1 MKNSLIGLYG
11 LCVLASTLF
20 DPAEVGAQYALGDG
34 RALDSNMQEGASRV
48 NRRAAEPNYQLR
60 NNLVTGNVTGLGYF
74 HDDVGYATSTG
85 FRDPTS
91 SDDLF
96 RFRATS
102 ATPHFARHPR
112 TVVGGPAVTVFRSFA
127 TLPAAELK
135 ESLNHRRGVQPFDA
149 TVSGYTV
156 RPHQDTSG
164 LASATNR
171 PLLTRRQPDGRV
183 LQVTASPLLG
193 VRKQLLDPRD
203 GLGLREQRVAG
214 GLSADDGTRSGE
226 QAGTLVRPQGVLDV
240 DRDAANPNVR
250 FGGHLSK
257 PPSTYGDLLWT
268 PSRELGSYL
277 FDDNY
282 ESTLDVHTPTLEQRV
297 ARIEARMFS
306 PLGSRSVAPG
316 EDVYMDLLAEIKRQ
330 QQIASGAIIAEEVVP
345 GVVDDDGGP
354 DLIPSTMSMP
364 ALPLEQQIGDVGLL
378 ANEPHMK
385 QGSMVE
391 GELSTPMR
399 LVSPTLQQLAKA
411 RTQRLK
417 VARITLGLDDNGGTV
432 VDDAESNPFSVKVNQ
447 RFEEVTGLDRLKPA
461 AGDVDVVGQTPAEDT
476 SAVPPP
482 LLEGVRSIASLQ
494 RLLKTLN
501 YDLPNLK
508 TIAGQRASRV
518 NRLLREAEADLAADR
533 YFDADDKYRMIL
545 AGVPSHPMARVGIIH
560 SQLGA
565 GLIRSAAVHL
575 RNLLEDH
582 PEMIALRYEAR
593 LLPQVRRLEWVRS
606 QIDKMLEMSKSGDA
620 ALMLAYLGYQIG
632 QRDLIEY
639 GLDIAQ
645 ADARYDPM
653 VNLLRYIWL
662 EDAESADP
670 QAGKDQLGQTVNQI
684 DEASENTSSLDVSK

>member
-20 DPAEVGAQYALGDG
+20 DPAEAGAQYALGDG
-34 RALDSNMQEGASRV
+34 RALDSNMQEGASRI
-48 NRRAAEPNYQLR
+48 NRRTAEPNYQLR

-74 HDDVGYATSTG
+74 HDDVGYATSIG

-112 TVVGGPAVTVFRSFA
+112 TVVGAPAVTVFRSFA
-127 TLPAAELK
+127 TLPATELK

-164 LASATNR
+164 LAGGTNR

-193 VRKQLLDPRD
+193 VRRQLLDPRD
-203 GLGLREQRVAG
+203 GLGLREQRLAG
-214 GLSADDGTRSGE
+214 GLSADDGTQSGE
-226 QAGTLVRPQGVLDV
+226 HAGTLVRPQSVLDV
-240 DRDAANPNVR
+240 DRDAANQNTR
-250 FGGHLSK
+250 FEGHLSK

-277 FDDNY
+277 FDDNH
-282 ESTLDVHTPTLEQRV
+282 EATVDVDAPTLEQRV

-330 QQIASGAIIAEEVVP
+330 QQIASGAIIAGEVVP
-345 GVVDDDGGP
+345 GVVDEGGGQDVVP
-354 DLIPSTMSMP
+354 PTMSMP
-364 ALPLEQQIGDVGLL
+364 TLPLEEQIGDMGLM
-378 ANEPHMK
+378 ANEPSMN
-385 QGSMVE
+385 QGGIVE
-391 GELSTPMR
+391 EEISTPIR
-399 LVSPTLQQLAKA
+399 LASPTLQQLAKA
-411 RTQRLK
+411 RAQRLK
-417 VARITLGLDDNGGTV
+417 IARITLGLDDNGGTAV
-432 VDDAESNPFSVKVNQ
+432 GDDESNPFSVKVNQ
-447 RFEEVTGLDRLKPA
+447 RFEEITGLDRLKPA
-461 AGDVDVVGQTPAEDT
+461 SVDVVGKTPAEDS
-476 SAVPPP
+476 SAVAPFP
-482 LLEGVRSIASLQ
+482 LEGFRSLASLQ

-508 TIAGQRASRV
+508 TIAGQRASRI

-593 LLPQVRRLEWVRS
+593 LLPRVRRLEWVRR
-606 QIDKMLEMSKSGDA
+606 QIDKMLEMTKSGDA

-662 EDAESADP
+662 EDSGPVDP
-670 QAGKDQLGQTVNQI
+670 EAGKDKLSQPVNQI
-684 DEASENTSSLDVSK
+684 GEASENTSSLDVSK